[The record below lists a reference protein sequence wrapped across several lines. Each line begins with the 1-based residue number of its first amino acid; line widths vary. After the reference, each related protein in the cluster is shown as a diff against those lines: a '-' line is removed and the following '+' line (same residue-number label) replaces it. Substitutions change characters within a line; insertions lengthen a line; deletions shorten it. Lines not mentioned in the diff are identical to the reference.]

1 MRNFRSTL
9 FLSVVVLG
17 LLAYFFLVDR
27 HQKGTA
33 ERESEQSI
41 LFGHSAAD
49 ADSLKITGGDGAVV
63 LDKKDGAWKIRQPI
77 AAEAD
82 SQAVNAVLSA
92 LESLEARRIIQ
103 LSQIPNSGDTLQQWG
118 LSPGNVRVEFSG
130 ADFTDTL
137 LIGRKT
143 ALSDLVYARALRG
156 PGQDGDAPVALI
168 PADSGDA
175 IGKKLSDLR
184 SRALLKGDLA
194 KVSQLGLSIAPGAGT
209 ATAAVE
215 YEVDRQGGDEWKF
228 QKPLA
233 AAADGKK
240 VTAWLQSLGRLRVK
254 QFISDDDSNLSTYGL
269 SSPVSQFWVQ
279 SEAAKGAKDSKGP
292 DTLLIGLPV
301 PNTPGEVYAKRLAD
315 NAIVT
320 VSAAEVDKLLHDLPD
335 VRDRHVLAFN
345 PDEVTALR
353 IDAAHP
359 LGPEAKGGSGTVAVQ
374 KQEQDKAEG
383 WTFDPATVPPVSG
396 SADGGQI
403 KAFLGALKD
412 LQAAEIVSDTTS
424 DLKPYGLDHPTVT
437 LLLTLKKGD
446 PNGTVSLLVGRI
458 EKASPAVAAAAVP
471 PGTAPAAAP
480 AAPSARFYA
489 KNSQEPFIYAVDAS
503 FLDKLPKDAWV
514 WLDPAV
520 TTAPPGGIKSVTVT
534 PQTGAPF
541 TVTRSDAGFGTDRT
555 GVAVDPAQANA
566 EFSLLGNLRALR
578 WLGPAEAADELAKPQ
593 WRIKASGD
601 LAFALVIGAELPEGG
616 RAVQIVGQPFAFVLS
631 DADVAALVTA
641 PFSAQGAHPVAAS
654 PASPVPAAAP

>member
-9 FLSVVVLG
+9 FLLVVVVG
-17 LLAYFFLVDR
+17 LLAYFFFIDR

-33 ERESEQSI
+33 ERESEKTV

-49 ADSLKITGGDGAVV
+49 ADSLKITGADGAVV

-77 AAEAD
+77 AAEAN
-82 SQAVNAVLSA
+82 SQAVDAVLSA
-92 LESLEARRIIQ
+92 LESLEARRIIE

-118 LSPGNVRVEFSG
+118 LAPGNVRVEFSG
-130 ADFTDTL
+130 ADFSDTL

-143 ALSDLVYARALRG
+143 ALSDLVYARALHG
-156 PGQDGDAPVALI
+156 GQDAEAPVALI

-194 KVSQLGLSIAPGAGT
+194 KVSQLGITIAPGTGAGT
-209 ATAAVE
+209 APAAVE
-215 YEVDRQGGDEWKF
+215 YEIDRQGDDWKF
-228 QKPLA
+228 QKPLTA
-233 AAADGKK
+233 AANGKR

-254 QFISDDDSNLSTYGL
+254 QFISDDASNLSTYGL

-279 SEAAKGAKDSKGP
+279 SEGAKGSGP

-320 VSAAEVDKLLHDLPD
+320 VASAEVDKLLHDLPD

-353 IDAAHP
+353 IDGARLSAQ
-359 LGPEAKGGSGTVAVQ
+359 EAKGGNATLAVA
-374 KQEQDKAEG
+374 KQDKGEG
-383 WTFDPATVPPVSG
+383 WIFDPATVPPVSG
-396 SADGGQI
+396 NADADQI
-403 KAFLGALKD
+403 KAFLGAFKD
-412 LQAAEIVSDTTS
+412 LEAAEIVSDTTS
-424 DLKPYGLDHPTVT
+424 DLKPYGLDHPSAT

-458 EKASPAVAAAAVP
+458 EKAPATAAPGAAPTAPPSPA
-471 PGTAPAAAP
+471 
-480 AAPSARFYA
+480 SRFYA

-503 FLDKLPKDAWV
+503 FLDKLPKDGWT

-520 TTAPPGGIKSVTVT
+520 TTAPPGGIKGLTVT
-534 PQTGAPF
+534 PQAGAAFATGAAF
-541 TVTRSDAGFGTDRT
+541 TVTRGDAGFSTDRT
-555 GVAVDPAQANA
+555 GVAVDPAKANA
-566 EFSLLGNLRALR
+566 EFSLAGNLRALR
-578 WLGPAEAADELAKPQ
+578 WLGPPEAADGLAKPQ
-593 WRIKASGD
+593 WTVKASGD
-601 LAFALVIGAELPEGG
+601 VPFALLIGAELPDGG
-616 RAVQIVGQPFAFVLS
+616 RAAQIVGQPFVFVLA
-631 DADVAALVTA
+631 DADVAAVVTA
-641 PFSAQGAHPVAAS
+641 PFAS
-654 PASPVPAAAP
+654 EGIHSVTPAPAAPAPAP